1 MSKSTKRLTLRQQV
15 NQTADQVLG
24 WFRKQSGAQP
34 ISETAVAKALGM
46 KDPLD
51 LTLLGQALDK
61 LCSQKVLVK
70 GPNLTYQLKAA
81 KTAPSQAVDGIMARI
96 EFTHGGLAFAR
107 SLEGDEDWPVPAEH
121 QNRALHGD
129 TVRIVLLPSWSN
141 DRRRRTKG
149 GGGPPQGRGKA
160 AVVEVVE
167 RSRKTFVGVV
177 RRKGT
182 GWFLDPDLKGNRLWF
197 ELMIPKEQEK
207 EEGLKAVATWI
218 DWPENRSVPRL
229 QWQEWLGQPGE
240 HGTEMASIGVE
251 FGFDL
256 HFGAD
261 ALEEASQIDSVIR
274 PKDLAGRRDFRA
286 VPTLT
291 IDPEDAKDFDDA
303 LSVVPLG
310 PDLWEVG
317 VHIADVSFYVRNK
330 TGIDRD
336 ASSRATSVYMVHQV
350 LPMLPEHLSNLVC
363 SLRPNEDKLCYSVVF
378 QIHRNGQIQ
387 DTWVGRTC
395 IRSQRRFTYREA
407 QTILDQKQGE
417 MHEELRALNTI
428 AEALRKRRFE
438 GGAIGF
444 ETEEIRFTLDEQ
456 GFPLAAA
463 IKEKIPT
470 HGLIEEWMLLAN
482 QAVARKLGDAVQEGR
497 IPASVYRIHD
507 YPDPERLARLATWAD
522 LFGYA
527 LSIRSKSQV
536 AASLNR
542 LIQESEGKPESA
554 ILQQLAIRSMAK
566 AIYTTQNIGHYGL
579 AFSHYT
585 HFTSPIRR
593 YPDLLVHRLLAHLDG
608 SGAGWSYPEPDL
620 ERLCRY
626 DSEKERNAAFA
637 ERAAVR
643 FKQLQMLSD
652 KRDQVWEGS
661 VTSVGDQGA
670 WVTLDYNRCDGLVPM
685 SSLDDDRYTFV
696 EDELALVGSGRNH
709 RIGPGQR
716 MTVRITKLDLRLR
729 RLELEPAPE
738 GIGR

>member
-1 MSKSTKRLTLRQQV
+1 VNTDPPARFFVTPKPLIPNASSNPFLVSKSSKRLTLRQQV

-317 VHIADVSFYVRNK
+317 PLS
-330 TGIDRD
+330 GISD
-336 ASSRATSVYMVHQV
+336 S
-350 LPMLPEHLSNLVC
+350 P
-363 SLRPNEDKLCYSVVF
+363 
-378 QIHRNGQIQ
+378 
-387 DTWVGRTC
+387 
-395 IRSQRRFTYREA
+395 
-407 QTILDQKQGE
+407 
-417 MHEELRALNTI
+417 
-428 AEALRKRRFE
+428 RFE
-438 GGAIGF
+438 G
-444 ETEEIRFTLDEQ
+444 
-456 GFPLAAA
+456 
-463 IKEKIPT
+463 
-470 HGLIEEWMLLAN
+470 
-482 QAVARKLGDAVQEGR
+482 
-497 IPASVYRIHD
+497 
-507 YPDPERLARLATWAD
+507 
-522 LFGYA
+522 
-527 LSIRSKSQV
+527 
-536 AASLNR
+536 NR
-542 LIQESEGKPESA
+542 
-554 ILQQLAIRSMAK
+554 
-566 AIYTTQNIGHYGL
+566 N
-579 AFSHYT
+579 
-585 HFTSPIRR
+585 
-593 YPDLLVHRLLAHLDG
+593 
-608 SGAGWSYPEPDL
+608 
-620 ERLCRY
+620 
-626 DSEKERNAAFA
+626 
-637 ERAAVR
+637 
-643 FKQLQMLSD
+643 
-652 KRDQVWEGS
+652 
-661 VTSVGDQGA
+661 
-670 WVTLDYNRCDGLVPM
+670 
-685 SSLDDDRYTFV
+685 
-696 EDELALVGSGRNH
+696 
-709 RIGPGQR
+709 
-716 MTVRITKLDLRLR
+716 
-729 RLELEPAPE
+729 
-738 GIGR
+738 

>member
-1 MSKSTKRLTLRQQV
+1 
-15 NQTADQVLG
+15 
-24 WFRKQSGAQP
+24 
-34 ISETAVAKALGM
+34 
-46 KDPLD
+46 
-51 LTLLGQALDK
+51 
-61 LCSQKVLVK
+61 
-70 GPNLTYQLKAA
+70 
-81 KTAPSQAVDGIMARI
+81 
-96 EFTHGGLAFAR
+96 
-107 SLEGDEDWPVPAEH
+107 
-121 QNRALHGD
+121 
-129 TVRIVLLPSWSN
+129 
-141 DRRRRTKG
+141 
-149 GGGPPQGRGKA
+149 
-160 AVVEVVE
+160 
-167 RSRKTFVGVV
+167 
-177 RRKGT
+177 
-182 GWFLDPDLKGNRLWF
+182 
-197 ELMIPKEQEK
+197 
-207 EEGLKAVATWI
+207 
-218 DWPENRSVPRL
+218 
-229 QWQEWLGQPGE
+229 
-240 HGTEMASIGVE
+240 
-251 FGFDL
+251 
-256 HFGAD
+256 
-261 ALEEASQIDSVIR
+261 
-274 PKDLAGRRDFRA
+274 
-286 VPTLT
+286 
-291 IDPEDAKDFDDA
+291 
-303 LSVVPLG
+303 
-310 PDLWEVG
+310 
-317 VHIADVSFYVRNK
+317 
-330 TGIDRD
+330 
-336 ASSRATSVYMVHQV
+336 MVHQV

-378 QIHRNGQIQ
+378 QIHRDGQIQ

-417 MHEELRALNTI
+417 KHEELQALNTI

-456 GFPLAAA
+456 GFPLAAT

-507 YPDPERLARLATWAD
+507 YPDPERLARLAAWAD

-566 AIYTTQNIGHYGL
+566 AVYTTQNIGHYGL

-608 SGAGWSYPEPDL
+608 TGAGWSYPEPDL

-643 FKQLQMLSD
+643 FKQLQMLSG

-685 SSLDDDRYTFV
+685 ALLDDDRYTYV
-696 EDELALVGSGRNH
+696 EEELALVGSGRNR

-738 GIGR
+738 AKTR